1 MDVIIL
7 SLLAISFKIL
17 YNRRSVVQYNLENA
31 YLDFLKIS
39 QGEACMSVD
48 VFYIL

>member
-1 MDVIIL
+1 MVVIL
-7 SLLAISFKIL
+7 MSLIAIFYSRYCII
-17 YNRRSVVQYNLENA
+17 ENQLPTTKGR

-39 QGEACMSVD
+39 QGEACMSID